1 MENIIEIK
9 NLKKK
14 YDDKF
19 ELGEI
24 DIKIPKGIIVGLIGE
39 NGAGKT
45 TLIKSML
52 NIIKIDSGEIKIF
65 GKDYKKE
72 EKEIKEDIGVVLDN
86 MFFPELLNAKDINN
100 AMKDVYKNWDSELY
114 FSYLKEFDLLDNK
127 PLKSMSKG
135 MRKKLEIATAL
146 AHKPKLLILDEPT
159 SGLDPVVRNEV
170 LDIFLKFIED
180 EEHSILLSTHITSD
194 LEHIADE
201 IIFIDKGKKVLQKS
215 RDEIIDNYGI
225 LKCDIDYF
233 SNIDK
238 KDMVAYKKTKYAYE
252 IFVIYIMLAFQGTF
266 DVTFIIPLI
275 GIMLFIST
283 FSYDDFNN
291 WNSYAVTL
299 PNGRKNVV
307 RAKYIASIILTIILA
322 IVSLTI
328 GIGISYTKTNSI
340 NLDEIISSLMGT
352 MLSSIIII
360 SLLYPIV
367 FKFGATNG
375 RIILF
380 AVVFGIAGIGD

>member
-19 ELGEI
+19 ELGKI
-24 DIKIPKGIIVGLIGE
+24 DITISKGVIVGLIGE

-45 TLIKSML
+45 TLIKLML
-52 NIIKIDSGEIKIF
+52 NIIKSDNGEIKIF
-65 GKDYKKE
+65 GKDNKRK

-100 AMKDVYKNWDSELY
+100 SMKDIYKNWDSKLY
-114 FSYLKEFDLLDNK
+114 FSYLKEFDLPDNK
-127 PLKSMSKG
+127 SLKSMSKG

-159 SGLDPVVRNEV
+159 SGLDPVIRNEV
-170 LDIFLKFIED
+170 LDIFQKFIED
-180 EEHSILLSTHITSD
+180 EEHGVLLSTHITSD

-238 KDMVAYKKTKYAYE
+238 KDIITYKKTKYAYE
-252 IFVIYIMLAFQGTF
+252 ILVDDKEKTSKKYPSCVIDKI
-266 DVTFIIPLI
+266 
-275 GIMLFIST
+275 
-283 FSYDDFNN
+283 
-291 WNSYAVTL
+291 TL
-299 PNGRKNVV
+299 E
-307 RAKYIASIILTIILA
+307 
-322 IVSLTI
+322 
-328 GIGISYTKTNSI
+328 
-340 NLDEIISSLMGT
+340 DLMVLVIKGEK
-352 MLSSIIII
+352 
-360 SLLYPIV
+360 V
-367 FKFGATNG
+367 C
-375 RIILF
+375 
-380 AVVFGIAGIGD
+380 

>member
-1 MENIIEIK
+1 MENIIDIK

-19 ELGEI
+19 ELGKI
-24 DIKIPKGIIVGLIGE
+24 DISIPKGVIVGLIGE

-114 FSYLKEFDLLDNK
+114 FSYLKEFDLPDNK

-135 MRKKLEIATAL
+135 MRKKLEIVAAIS
-146 AHKPKLLILDEPT
+146 HKPKLLILDEPT
-159 SGLDPVVRNEV
+159 SGLDPVVRSEV
-170 LDIFLKFIED
+170 LEIFQKFIED

-238 KDMVAYKKTKYAYE
+238 KDIIAYKKTKYAYE
-252 IFVIYIMLAFQGTF
+252 ILVNDKEQASKKYHNCVIDKITLEDLMLLVIKGEK
-266 DVTFIIPLI
+266 IC
-275 GIMLFIST
+275 
-283 FSYDDFNN
+283 
-291 WNSYAVTL
+291 
-299 PNGRKNVV
+299 
-307 RAKYIASIILTIILA
+307 
-322 IVSLTI
+322 
-328 GIGISYTKTNSI
+328 
-340 NLDEIISSLMGT
+340 
-352 MLSSIIII
+352 
-360 SLLYPIV
+360 
-367 FKFGATNG
+367 
-375 RIILF
+375 
-380 AVVFGIAGIGD
+380 

>member
-1 MENIIEIK
+1 MENMIEIK

-19 ELGEI
+19 KLGEI
-24 DIKIPKGIIVGLIGE
+24 NLSIPKGVIVGLIGE

-72 EKEIKEDIGVVLDN
+72 EKAIKEDIGVVLDN

-100 AMKDVYKNWDSELY
+100 AMKDIYQNWDSKLY
-114 FSYLKEFDLLDNK
+114 FSYLKEFNLEDSK

-135 MRKKLEIATAL
+135 MRKKLEIVTAIS
-146 AHKPKLLILDEPT
+146 HKPKLLILDEPT
-159 SGLDPVVRNEV
+159 SGLDPVARAEV
-170 LDIFLKFIED
+170 LDIFQKFIED

-201 IIFIDKGKKVLQKS
+201 IILIDKGEKVLQKS

-238 KDMVAYKKTKYAYE
+238 KDMISYKKTKYSYE
-252 IFVIYIMLAFQGTF
+252 ILVNNKEQASKKYHNCVIDKI
-266 DVTFIIPLI
+266 
-275 GIMLFIST
+275 
-283 FSYDDFNN
+283 
-291 WNSYAVTL
+291 TL
-299 PNGRKNVV
+299 E
-307 RAKYIASIILTIILA
+307 
-322 IVSLTI
+322 
-328 GIGISYTKTNSI
+328 
-340 NLDEIISSLMGT
+340 DLMVLVIKGEK
-352 MLSSIIII
+352 IC
-360 SLLYPIV
+360 
-367 FKFGATNG
+367 
-375 RIILF
+375 
-380 AVVFGIAGIGD
+380 